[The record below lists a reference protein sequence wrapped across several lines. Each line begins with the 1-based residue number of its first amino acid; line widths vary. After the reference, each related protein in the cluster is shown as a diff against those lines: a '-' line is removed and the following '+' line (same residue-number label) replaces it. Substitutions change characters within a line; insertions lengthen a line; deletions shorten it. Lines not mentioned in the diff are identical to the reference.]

1 MQSAVDPAC
10 IFLITAGSLCAIS
23 SNPQVSVIGNQGNQP
38 IPKAINPSKLPSDTD
53 VLSGI
58 RYLCTALIISYLP
71 GPIWSFQYSAIK
83 KRLSHTVRRYP
94 VNNSS
99 DRSSISLSEKTMRF
113 GNMFINK
120 PDVLFCAVHRP
131 QLSIVCG
138 KTVL

>member
-1 MQSAVDPAC
+1 MG
-10 IFLITAGSLCAIS
+10 L
-23 SNPQVSVIGNQGNQP
+23 SV
-38 IPKAINPSKLPSDTD
+38 L
-53 VLSGI
+53 
-58 RYLCTALIISYLP
+58 RYL
-71 GPIWSFQYSAIK
+71 K
-83 KRLSHTVRRYP
+83 KDCPNTVRRYP

-131 QLSIVCG
+131 QLSIVCE